1 MRKYMSIPAVLPA
14 VLLLLM
20 LVACAPAPKAT
31 DPVSV
36 TKVLFDDI
44 NKGRAEAATN
54 CFAADGELVTAF
66 GQPRGAEKLR
76 TFFKMGL
83 IPMKTK
89 VEIKELEA
97 DGENVKG
104 IFEIRNADLGNNSEE
119 TLGNTAPI
127 SMKLAG
133 VVQEGKIKSMTWGTN
148 K

>member
-1 MRKYMSIPAVLPA
+1 
-14 VLLLLM
+14 
-20 LVACAPAPKAT
+20 
-31 DPVSV
+31 
-36 TKVLFDDI
+36 
-44 NKGRAEAATN
+44 
-54 CFAADGELVTAF
+54 
-66 GQPRGAEKLR
+66 
-76 TFFKMGL
+76 MGL

-104 IFEIRNADLGNNSEE
+104 IFEIRNADLGNNSEA